1 MAQKK
6 IEVIITDQPK
16 STLISREYI
25 SRTSRRKFHSEISS
39 LINEK
44 SAQFLGRA
52 WNKDNGI
59 AYQLFI
65 LGGKR
70 IFIEDPD
77 ATLVMES
84 LFDLDGRLRELEIK

>member
-16 STLISREYI
+16 STLINREYI
-25 SRTSRRKFHSEISS
+25 SRTRRKKFHSEISA
-39 LINEK
+39 LIDEK

-52 WNKDNGI
+52 WNKENGTT
-59 AYQLFI
+59 YQIFTI
-65 LGGKR
+65 GGKR

-84 LFDLDGRLRELEIK
+84 LFDLDGRFRELEIK